1 MDISKVMVAHLS
13 GALGVR
19 VSTEMPEKRVLPIV
33 TVVRTGG
40 GGNRFRERARYSV
53 HCWAA
58 SESAAYKL
66 ALAMDEAMYDL
77 DAADPNIALVTQDS
91 LYSNI
96 HPDGTRR
103 WTGTYVITSNR

>member
-1 MDISKVMVAHLS
+1 MDVSKAIVAHLG
-13 GALGVR
+13 GALGVP
-19 VSTEMPEKRVLPIV
+19 VSTEMPERMALPRV

-40 GGNRFRERARYSV
+40 GGNRFREEARYSI

-58 SESAAYKL
+58 SESAAYQL

-77 DAADPNIALVTQDS
+77 DGADDNIALVEQNS

-96 HPDGTRR
+96 YPDGTRR
-103 WTGTYVITSNR
+103 WTGVYIITSNR